1 MQLQSLWSLEVE
13 IVLRIGKEVMQTLN
27 SRAKLLA
34 KDVAFGKMAREEL
47 LVLVELTYRNGCNS
61 GSQEGGLESRL
72 RSRSHLENKMSVYT
86 CVCKYILHCH
96 TCLFEDLSNG
106 GGGGVISCRHSN
118 NLISQESI
126 LL

>member
-1 MQLQSLWSLEVE
+1 MQLESLWSLEVE
-13 IVLRIGKEVMQTLN
+13 NVLRIGKEVMQTLN
-27 SRAKLLA
+27 SRARLLA

-47 LVLVELTYRNGCNS
+47 LVLVELIYRNGCNS

-72 RSRSHLENKMSVYT
+72 CSRSYLENKMSVYM
-86 CVCKYILHCH
+86 CEYILHCC
-96 TCLFEDLSNG
+96 TCLFEDLSM
-106 GGGGVISCRHSN
+106 GGGVILCRHSN

>member
-47 LVLVELTYRNGCNS
+47 LVSVELIYRNGCNS
-61 GSQEGGLESRL
+61 GSQEGGLESPGSAAEVTLKIRCL
-72 RSRSHLENKMSVYT
+72 YI
-86 CVCKYILHCH
+86 CVCVSICCIVTHV
-96 TCLFEDLSNG
+96 CL
-106 GGGGVISCRHSN
+106 RT
-118 NLISQESI
+118 
-126 LL
+126 